1 MYPIVECVP
10 NFSEGRDRGII
21 DQIVAEIDHLD
32 DVVLLDVDPGQAT
45 NRTVVTLIGT
55 PAGASEA
62 AFLIVRKAA
71 ELIDMRKQK
80 GEHARQGATDVVPF
94 VPVSGI
100 SMEEVVELARATG
113 KRIGEELGIP
123 IYFYENAATSDDRRN
138 LADVRRGEYEA
149 LARKLV
155 DPRWKPDHGPAEFT
169 EQVAF
174 TGATQVSAR
183 EFLVAWNVNLNTT
196 NKRKAHSIALRIREQ
211 GRFRINK
218 DGKRWYDDDG
228 NPEQIPGK
236 FKNVKGVG
244 WFIEEYGVA
253 QISMNLTNFRE
264 SPMHLI
270 YDEIRKE
277 ADERGLIVTGSELVG
292 LLPKDALLAAGEHYL
307 SKQKMCSGVNEK
319 ELLDVAIRSMGLNDL
334 YPFDIKDKV
343 IEYRVEGGGKQLADL
358 TVSGFA
364 DELASDS
371 PAPGGGST
379 AALAGALAAALTA
392 MVGNLT
398 YPKKQYL
405 EVRPQMNDGSYQAQR
420 IKEKLIRLIDEDTK
434 AFNQVMAAFGLPKKT
449 DQQKAARKQQI
460 EAANQQATMKPLEMM
475 RTIGELIPLLELMEK
490 HGNSNSLSDV
500 GVGAL
505 SALTCVRGAALNVA
519 INLGGLEDADFVS
532 AVSAE
537 MQQLRQEI
545 VEGAEAI
552 ATRIEKK
559 LDE

>member
-10 NFSEGRDRGII
+10 NFSEGCDRSII
-21 DQIVAEIDHLD
+21 DQITAEIDHLD
-32 DVVLLDVDPGQAT
+32 EVVLLDVDPGQAT

-55 PAGASEA
+55 PAGVSEA
-62 AFLIVRKAA
+62 AFLVVRKAA
-71 ELIDMRKQK
+71 ELIDMRQHK

-123 IYFYENAATSDDRRN
+123 IYFYENAATSEERRN

-149 LARKLV
+149 LSKKLA
-155 DPRWKPDHGPAEFT
+155 DPKWKPDHGPAEFT
-169 EQVAF
+169 EQVAR

-211 GRFRINK
+211 GRFRIKK
-218 DGKRWYDDDG
+218 DGKRWYDENG

-244 WFIEEYGVA
+244 WFIDEYGVA

-277 ADERGLIVTGSELVG
+277 AEERGLIVTGSELVG
-292 LLPKDALLAAGEHYL
+292 LLPRDALLAAGEYYL
-307 SKQKMCSGVNEK
+307 SKQKMSRGVNEK
-319 ELLDVAIRSMGLNDL
+319 DLLDIAIRSMGLNDL
-334 YPFDIKDKV
+334 YPFDIRDKV
-343 IEYRVEGGGKQLADL
+343 IEYRVDGGGKQLADL

-379 AALAGALAAALTA
+379 AALAGALAASLAA

-405 EVRPQMNDGSYQAQR
+405 EYRPQMDDGGYQAQR
-420 IKEKLIRLIDEDTK
+420 LKEKLIRLIDEDTR
-434 AFNQVMAAFGLPKKT
+434 AFNQVMAAFSLPKKT
-449 DQQKAARKQQI
+449 GEQQKVRKQQI
-460 EAANQQATMKPLEMM
+460 EAANQQATLKPLEMM
-475 RTIGELIPLLELMEK
+475 RTVKELIPLLELMEK

-505 SALTCVRGAALNVA
+505 AALTCVRGAALNVA
-519 INLGGLEDADFVS
+519 INLGGLEDAGFVS
-532 AVSAE
+532 EVRAE
-537 MQQLRQEI
+537 MQQLRQEV
-545 VEGAEAI
+545 VENAEAI
-552 ATRIEKK
+552 ASRIEKK